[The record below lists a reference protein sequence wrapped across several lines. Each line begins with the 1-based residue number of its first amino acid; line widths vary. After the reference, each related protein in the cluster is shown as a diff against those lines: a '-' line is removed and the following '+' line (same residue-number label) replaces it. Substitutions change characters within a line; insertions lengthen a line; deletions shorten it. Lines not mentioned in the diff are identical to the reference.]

1 MPFDTVF
8 SWIIKKRIDQI
19 EHFTN
24 NPIEAQQAVWDSLL
38 VNAKDTQFG
47 IEHGFVS
54 ISSYRDFKNN
64 IPLRTYEDL
73 FPYIEK
79 SIQGQENILW
89 PGKTSWFSKSSGT
102 TNAKS
107 KLIPVTQEAIQD
119 CHYKGGKD
127 LLSIYYHN
135 NPGAKLFSGKHLILG
150 GNTSVNKLNE
160 SSYFGDLSAIIV
172 KNLPFWAEIRR
183 TPNRQITLMENWEEK
198 ILKMAEASLNED
210 VKIIAG
216 VPSWMMVLLNKII
229 EVSDGKSF
237 QEVWPNL
244 ELYMH
249 GGVNFEPYRNQFDSF
264 LGDNKVNYYQTYNAS
279 EGFFALQ
286 DLNNSL
292 DLLLML
298 DYGIFYEFIPM
309 SQYNDEASTAIPLS
323 EVKTGIDYALLIT
336 TNSGLW
342 RYLIGDTV
350 RFTSLDPYRIKI
362 TGRTKH
368 YINVFGE
375 ELNIENVED
384 ALKLACEK
392 TNAIISDYTVGPIFM
407 KDKKSGGHEWIIEFQ
422 EHPENMNY
430 FTEMLDNSLKSINS
444 DYEAKRYN
452 SMTLAMPKIHVAK
465 EGLFYDWLKKR
476 DKLGGQHKIP
486 RLSNSRDFVDE
497 LLKL

>member
-216 VPSWMMVLLNKII
+216 VPSWMMVLLNKITSNATI
-229 EVSDGKSF
+229 RLKFRHKNIYSNSYF
-237 QEVWPNL
+237 NIIA
-244 ELYMH
+244 
-249 GGVNFEPYRNQFDSF
+249 
-264 LGDNKVNYYQTYNAS
+264 KVYC
-279 EGFFALQ
+279 
-286 DLNNSL
+286 
-292 DLLLML
+292 
-298 DYGIFYEFIPM
+298 
-309 SQYNDEASTAIPLS
+309 
-323 EVKTGIDYALLIT
+323 V
-336 TNSGLW
+336 
-342 RYLIGDTV
+342 
-350 RFTSLDPYRIKI
+350 
-362 TGRTKH
+362 
-368 YINVFGE
+368 
-375 ELNIENVED
+375 
-384 ALKLACEK
+384 LKL
-392 TNAIISDYTVGPIFM
+392 TQN
-407 KDKKSGGHEWIIEFQ
+407 
-422 EHPENMNY
+422 
-430 FTEMLDNSLKSINS
+430 
-444 DYEAKRYN
+444 
-452 SMTLAMPKIHVAK
+452 
-465 EGLFYDWLKKR
+465 
-476 DKLGGQHKIP
+476 
-486 RLSNSRDFVDE
+486 
-497 LLKL
+497 